1 MSRFLCSLSAIA
13 LMALSAPLAAQ
24 EQADTETQEEEAR
37 PDSALSLGEEDT
49 DGPRLGETYVTEE
62 IGDWEIQCIRTE
74 QDEDP
79 CTMYQ
84 LLSDDEGNPVA
95 EVSIFRLPSGG
106 QAVAGATIIVPL
118 ETLLTEQLRLSVD
131 AGQGKR
137 YPFSFCN
144 QIGCY
149 SRIGLTEEDVN
160 AFKRGATASVRI
172 VPFPAP
178 DQIVTLEMSLSGF
191 TASYDK
197 VSVIEN

>member
-13 LMALSAPLAAQ
+13 LMAFGAPLAAQ
-24 EQADTETQEEEAR
+24 EQADTAAQQEAR

-74 QDEDP
+74 QDEYP

-84 LLSDDEGNPVA
+84 LLTDSDGNPVA
-95 EVSIFRLPSGG
+95 EVSIFRLPPGG

-149 SRIGLTEEDVN
+149 SRIGLTEGDVN
-160 AFKRGATASVRI
+160 AFKRGAKANVRI

-178 DQIVTLEMSLSGF
+178 DQTVTLEMSLSGF

-197 VSVIEN
+197 VSVIDN